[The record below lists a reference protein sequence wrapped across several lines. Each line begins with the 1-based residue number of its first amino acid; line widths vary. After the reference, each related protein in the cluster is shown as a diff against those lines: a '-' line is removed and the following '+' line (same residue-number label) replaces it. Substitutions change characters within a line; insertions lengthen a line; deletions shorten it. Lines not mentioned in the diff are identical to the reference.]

1 MNERL
6 KTLRNNLNLTQ
17 QAFADRLN
25 VSRNNIAGYETGK
38 SCPGDAVVSLICKE
52 FNVREEWLRNG
63 TGDIFNPVPEEDEVA
78 LYVGELLQPDN
89 PFSELIV
96 EIMRTYSQLDAKS
109 QDVLKEFSNKLMN
122 NLKKEG

>member
-6 KTLRNNLNLTQ
+6 KILRNNLNLTQ

-63 TGDIFNPVPEEDEVA
+63 TGEIFIPMPEEDEIA
-78 LYVGELLQPDN
+78 SYVGELLQPDN
-89 PFSELIV
+89 AFSDLIV
-96 EIMRTYSQLDAKS
+96 EIMRTYSQLDPKS
-109 QDVLKEFSNKLMN
+109 QEVLKEFSSKLID